1 MLVPFHDSELMISN
15 MDCGVS
21 PLEVIFH
28 LVFASSPEDQQR
40 LRLLHSKVDREFTS
54 LRSITEL
61 LSRKAHSCQQLFRV
75 FMFKEGDTVDRTSLF
90 SFMRCVSSCAC
101 SNKLVFIIALMSDHA
116 PFRPTH
122 NALP

>member
-1 MLVPFHDSELMISN
+1 MLVPFHDSELMNSN

-40 LRLLHSKVDREFTS
+40 LRLLHSKVDREPTP
-54 LRSITEL
+54 LRSFTEL
-61 LSRKAHSCQQLFRV
+61 LSREAHSCQQLFWV
-75 FMFKEGDTVDRTSLF
+75 FMSKEVDTVDRTSLF
-90 SFMRCVSSCAC
+90 SFIRCVSSYAC
-101 SNKLVFIIALMSDHA
+101 SNKLVFIIALMSNHA